1 MPLDMTPGIGL
12 ALLAMVLFG
21 AGDLIYK
28 RAAAA
33 GIEARHFVMLQAW
46 FFCPLVTVYAVI
58 RQKLVLEP
66 AALWGALAGLV
77 MFFAFYNFSKSLRSG
92 SISTNAPIFRLSFTL
107 TAALAIWL
115 LHESLTLTKV
125 VGLGLALI
133 AVVALA
139 GGPQQ
144 GIRAAPNYGSLTRV
158 LVATVAA
165 AFGNLLYKVGLL
177 AGSSPETLLTTQAW
191 VFCSLA
197 TLFVWF
203 SDGRIRPPAAGFRH
217 GALVG
222 VTLLLAFIALLNG
235 LAVVPAS
242 VLVPVAQL
250 GFVFTAVLGRL
261 LFAETLSWRKR
272 GGLVVAAA
280 AMVTLA
286 FS

>member
-1 MPLDMTPGIGL
+1 MTPGIGL
-12 ALLAMVLFG
+12 ALLAMVSFG

-33 GIEARHFVMLQAW
+33 GIEARHFIMLQAW
-46 FFCPLVTVYAVI
+46 FFCPLVTLYAIV

-66 AALWGALAGLV
+66 AALWGSFAGLV
-77 MFFAFYNFSKSLRSG
+77 MFFAFYNFSRSLRSG

-107 TAALAIWL
+107 TAGLAIGL
-115 LHESLTLTKV
+115 LGEPLTLTKMA
-125 VGLGLALI
+125 GLGLAFA
-133 AVVALA
+133 AVLALA

-144 GIRAAPNYGSLTRV
+144 SAPSSSNYGSLTRV
-158 LVATVAA
+158 LLATAA
-165 AFGNLLYKVGLL
+165 AGIGNLLYKVGLL
-177 AGSSPETLLTTQAW
+177 AGSTPETLLATQAW

-203 SDGRIRPPAAGFRH
+203 ADGRIRPPAAGFRY

-222 VTLLLAFIALLNG
+222 VTLLLGFIALLNG
-235 LAVVPAS
+235 LAVGPAS
-242 VLVPVAQL
+242 VLIPVAQL

-261 LFAETLSWRKR
+261 LFAESFSRRKR
-272 GGLVVAAA
+272 CGLVVAAA

>member
-1 MPLDMTPGIGL
+1 MTPGIGL
-12 ALLAMVLFG
+12 ALLAMVSFG

-33 GIEARHFVMLQAW
+33 GIEARHFIMLQAW
-46 FFCPLVTVYAVI
+46 FFCPLVTLYAIV

-66 AALWGALAGLV
+66 AALWGSLAGLV
-77 MFFAFYNFSKSLRSG
+77 MFFAFYNFSRSLRSG

-107 TAALAIWL
+107 TAALAIGL
-115 LHESLTLTKV
+115 LGEALTLTKMA
-125 VGLGLALI
+125 GLGLAFI
-133 AVVALA
+133 AVLALA
-139 GGPQQ
+139 GGSQRSTSS
-144 GIRAAPNYGSLTRV
+144 GSSYGSLTRV
-158 LVATVAA
+158 LLATAA
-165 AFGNLLYKVGLL
+165 AGIGNLLYKVGLL
-177 AGSSPETLLTTQAW
+177 AGSTPETLLATQAW

-203 SDGRIRPPAAGFRH
+203 SDGRIRPPAAGFRY

-222 VTLLLAFIALLNG
+222 VTLLLGFIALLNG
-235 LAVVPAS
+235 LAVGPAS
-242 VLVPVAQL
+242 VLIPVAQL

-261 LFAETLSWRKR
+261 LFAETLSWRKCC
-272 GGLVVAAA
+272 GLVVAAA

>member
-1 MPLDMTPGIGL
+1 MDITPGIGL
-12 ALLAMVLFG
+12 ALLAMISFG

-33 GIEARHFVMLQAW
+33 GIEARHFIMLQAW
-46 FFCPLVTVYAVI
+46 FFCPLVTLYALV

-66 AALWGALAGLV
+66 AALWGSLAGLV
-77 MFFAFYNFSKSLRSG
+77 MFFAFYHFSRSLRTG

-107 TAALAIWL
+107 TAGLAIWL
-115 LHESLTLTKV
+115 LGEPLTLIK
-125 VGLGLALI
+125 LAGLALAFV

-139 GGPQQ
+139 GSQDRTPL
-144 GIRAAPNYGSLTRV
+144 ASSTGSLTRV

-165 AFGNLLYKVGLL
+165 GIGNLLYKVGLL
-177 AGSSPETLLTTQAW
+177 AGATPEALLATQAW
-191 VFCSLA
+191 MFCSLA

-203 SDGRIRPPAAGFRH
+203 ADGRVKPPAAGFRY

-222 VTLLLAFIALLNG
+222 ITLLIGFIALLSG
-235 LAVVPAS
+235 LAVGPAS
-242 VLVPVAQL
+242 VLIPVAQL
-250 GFVFTAVLGRL
+250 GFVFTALVGWL
-261 LFAETLSWRKR
+261 LFGEALSWQKR
-272 GGLVVAAA
+272 AGLVVAAA

>member
-1 MPLDMTPGIGL
+1 MTPGIGL
-12 ALLAMVLFG
+12 ALLAMISFG

-33 GIEARHFVMLQAW
+33 GIEARHFIMLQAW
-46 FFCPLVTVYAVI
+46 FFCPLVTLYALI

-66 AALWGALAGLV
+66 AALWGSLAGLV

-107 TAALAIWL
+107 TAGLAIWL
-115 LHESLTLTKV
+115 LNESLTLTKV
-125 VGLGLALI
+125 AGLGLAFI
-133 AVVALA
+133 AVIALA

-144 GIRAAPNYGSLTRV
+144 GTSSTPSYGSLTRV
-158 LVATVAA
+158 LLATVAA
-165 AFGNLLYKVGLL
+165 GIGNLLYKVGLL

-203 SDGRIRPPAAGFRH
+203 YDGRIKPPVAGFRY

-222 VTLLLAFIALLNG
+222 VTLLLAFTALLNG
-235 LAVVPAS
+235 LAVGPAS
-242 VLVPVAQL
+242 VLIQVAQL

-272 GGLVVAAA
+272 CGLVVAAT